1 MNSKNNK
8 GFTLIELMITV
19 AIIGVLSSI
28 ALPAYQDYV
37 AKSSV
42 AAAIADLN
50 PEKTRIEIALNES
63 REMVYDGSYNVSY
76 NQTGNC
82 SAIEILEGNLIGSTV
97 TLQCTI
103 KGVSMIDG
111 KVISFIRN
119 HDTGEWNC
127 TSDAPTEFLP
137 KNCVSIVH

>member
-1 MNSKNNK
+1 MNFKREK

-19 AIIGVLSSI
+19 AIIGIMSSI

-63 REMVYDGSYNVSY
+63 REMVYDGSYAVSY
-76 NQTGNC
+76 QETGNC
-82 SAIEILEGNLIGSTV
+82 SVIEILEANLTGETV

-103 KGVSMIDG
+103 KGVSTINN
-111 KVISFIRN
+111 KIISFIRDKN
-119 HDTGEWNC
+119 TGQWTCN
-127 TSDAPTEFLP
+127 SDVDDHFLP
-137 KNCVSIVH
+137 ANCID